1 MAVLTLDLSSI
12 SDISRLQFR
21 QIAADNPELRL
32 ERSKQGHLIIMAP
45 TGGETGNWNSELNL
59 EVGLWNRNN
68 PMGKTFDSSTGFEL
82 PNGGDRSPDVSWIP
96 LAKWEAL
103 TPEERRGF
111 LPLCPDFVIEL
122 MSRSDSW
129 PQMQAKM
136 LEYME
141 NGCRLGWLID
151 PRNKRVAIYRLG
163 QLPEILMAPDNLS
176 GEDVLPGFLLDAKF
190 LWS

>member
-21 QIAADNPELRL
+21 QIAADNPEMRL

-129 PQMQAKM
+129 PQTQAKM
-136 LEYME
+136 EEYME
-141 NGCRLGWLID
+141 SGCRLGWLID
-151 PRNKRVAIYRLG
+151 TKGKRVAIYRPG
-163 QLPEILMAPDNLS
+163 QPPEILVSPDSLV
-176 GEDVLPGFLLDAKF
+176 GEDVLPDFVLDARF
-190 LWS
+190 LWI

>member
-21 QIAADNPELRL
+21 QIAADNPEMRL

-82 PNGGDRSPDVSWIP
+82 PNGGDRSPDVSWIT
-96 LAKWEAL
+96 LEKWESL

-111 LPLCPDFVIEL
+111 LPLCPDFAVEL

-129 PQMQAKM
+129 PKTQAKM
-136 LEYME
+136 EEYME
-141 NGCRLGWLID
+141 SGCRLGWLID
-151 PRNKRVAIYRLG
+151 TKGKRVAIYRPS
-163 QLPEILMAPDNLS
+163 QPPEILMSPDSLL
-176 GEDVLPGFLLDAKF
+176 GEDVLPGFVLDTKF
-190 LWS
+190 LWI